1 MRGWPQFNSLPKDDL
16 LWMITWLGPLYRD
29 QNAPSQYAVL
39 CHLTTL
45 YPSKRRSPRQVN
57 YGAFPR
63 PDQFSS
69 HRVRSIALSSGDL
82 AALCV
87 GMIFRNGKLVTP
99 RKTLTPAEH
108 FRADFGA
115 QKSLKL
121 SELPL
126 LDQKTALMAG
136 DWATMAASGC
146 VALPDDQGRM
156 LLIPVLEVIRWSYGA
171 SSRLLQAVL
180 SGEIGAVIEQV
191 QASGT
196 LEGRDYFMTVPGEFP
211 ETDAPLLARLALDE
225 QAGKQARQV
234 HLQIIAGKD
243 RQAYHFPRAI
253 FPYARPPEGQPFR
266 AFAAQGRWLDPQ
278 HYLVHRV
285 LYVSDSPPFGA
296 VYLPPQVELDGPP
309 QDTDAAQT
317 RHARARRG
325 NVRKA
330 QLYSNQEPRAARTA
344 TRLPALPAMLSDFT
358 AVLRLPPSKEQSGAR
373 LLPRTPVAGTSFS
386 TGLGSDRASA
396 LKRAVLAHDRR
407 EDETPILTDYFVQ
420 LRAAVGRLSLTGFT
434 VSELLVNNPGGQE
447 GRFEHWRRE
456 NGQRIGCLVIEVQ
469 NGATFFYLLDKELV
483 HEPYGP
489 LILAHRT
496 GFPHASAAE
505 VNVLMNTRVHQRTWP
520 KSAMGWTLTHIRHQY
535 ANAETYA
542 RGLQKHMDTA
552 QASP

>member
-1 MRGWPQFNSLPKDDL
+1 ML
-16 LWMITWLGPLYRD
+16 TWLGPLYRD
-29 QNAPSQYAVL
+29 QNAPSQYAML

-57 YGAFPR
+57 HGAFPR
-63 PDQFSS
+63 PDQLSP
-69 HRVRSIALSSGDL
+69 HRVRTVALSSGDL

-115 QKSLKL
+115 QKSLRL
-121 SELPL
+121 TELPV

-146 VALPDDQGRM
+146 VSLPDDQGRT
-156 LLIPVLEVIRWSYGA
+156 LLTPVLEVIRWSYGA

-191 QASGT
+191 KASGT

-211 ETDAPLLARLALDE
+211 ETDAPLLARLVLDE
-225 QAGKQARQV
+225 QAGQQARQV
-234 HLQIIAGKD
+234 HLQVIAGKN

-266 AFAAQGRWLDPQ
+266 AFATQGRWLDPQ

-285 LYVSDSPPFGA
+285 LHVGDTPPFGA
-296 VYLPPQVELDGPP
+296 VYLSPQIEFDAPPP
-309 QDTDAAQT
+309 DTDSTQT
-317 RHARARRG
+317 RHTRTRRG
-325 NVRKA
+325 NASKA
-330 QLYSNQEPRAARTA
+330 RLHSNQEPHAPRTA

-358 AVLRLPPSKEQSGAR
+358 AVLRLPPSREQSGAR
-373 LLPRTPVAGTSFS
+373 LLPRTPVAGKAFS
-386 TGLGSDRASA
+386 TGLGSDRSSP
-396 LKRAVLAHDRR
+396 LRRAVLAHDQR
-407 EDETPILTDYFVQ
+407 EEETPIFADYFVQ
-420 LRAAVGRLSLTGFT
+420 LRAAVGQFPPAEFT
-434 VSELLVNNPGGQE
+434 VKELLVNNPSGQE
-447 GRFEHWRRE
+447 ARFEHWRRDS
-456 NGQRIGCLVIEVQ
+456 GQRIGCLVIEVQ
-469 NGATFFYLLDKELV
+469 KDAAFLYLLDKELV

-489 LILAHRT
+489 LILAHKT
-496 GFPHASAAE
+496 GFVQASAAE
-505 VNVLMNTRVHQRTWP
+505 VNALMNTRVHQRTWP
-520 KSAMGWTLTHIRHQY
+520 KAFNGWNLTHIRHQY

-542 RGLQKHMDTA
+542 RGLRKHMDA
-552 QASP
+552 LQPSP